1 MLTCITNSFAL
12 AASTSASD
20 RPLLPGVWVTGTA
33 LSVFKFARS
42 AAPSA
47 TLASS
52 NFAPKIVP
60 YRSEKGVEKRSE
72 RRIEEDVVCS
82 KR

>member
-1 MLTCITNSFAL
+1 M
-12 AASTSASD
+12 
-20 RPLLPGVWVTGTA
+20 
-33 LSVFKFARS
+33 SVFKFARS

-72 RRIEEDVVCS
+72 RRIRRIEEDVVCS

>member
-1 MLTCITNSFAL
+1 M
-12 AASTSASD
+12 
-20 RPLLPGVWVTGTA
+20 
-33 LSVFKFARS
+33 SVFKFARS